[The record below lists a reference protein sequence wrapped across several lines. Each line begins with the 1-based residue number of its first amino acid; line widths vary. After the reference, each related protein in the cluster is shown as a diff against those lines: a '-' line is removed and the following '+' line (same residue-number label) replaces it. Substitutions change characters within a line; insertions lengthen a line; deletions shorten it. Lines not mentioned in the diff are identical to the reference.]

1 VQLLQNA
8 LADPKGFGEQQV
20 EISQK
25 MLEMIAAFA
34 NGDARTALNT
44 LEMVVLNAERR
55 GEKTIVSEEILEQCI
70 SKKSLLYDKN
80 GEEHYN
86 LISALH
92 KSMRNSDP
100 DAAVYW
106 LARMLEG
113 GEDPLYLLR
122 RLTRFAMEDISLAD
136 PAALQMAIAAWDTYE
151 RLGSPE
157 GELAIAE
164 LVIYL
169 GCAPKSNSA
178 YTAWSAA
185 RKAARE
191 YGSLMPPA
199 HILNAPT
206 RLMKELGYGKNYAY
220 DHDAPDAFSGQNY
233 FPDNMPRRQFY
244 RPPERGF
251 EREINKRLAYWDK
264 LRRQRAEE
272 DAGNSGTRRNW
283 KKPPVPEKQE
293 PS

>member
-1 VQLLQNA
+1 
-8 LADPKGFGEQQV
+8 
-20 EISQK
+20 
-25 MLEMIAAFA
+25 
-34 NGDARTALNT
+34 
-44 LEMVVLNAERR
+44 
-55 GEKTIVSEEILEQCI
+55 
-70 SKKSLLYDKN
+70 
-80 GEEHYN
+80 
-86 LISALH
+86 
-92 KSMRNSDP
+92 
-100 DAAVYW
+100 
-106 LARMLEG
+106 MLEG

-164 LVIYL
+164 LIIYL

-178 YTAWSAA
+178 YTAWGAA

-206 RLMKELGYGKNYAY
+206 KLMKELGYGKNYAY

-233 FPDNMPRRQFY
+233 FPDNMPRRRFY
-244 RPPERGF
+244 RPP
-251 EREINKRLAYWDK
+251 
-264 LRRQRAEE
+264 
-272 DAGNSGTRRNW
+272 
-283 KKPPVPEKQE
+283 
-293 PS
+293 

>member
-1 VQLLQNA
+1 
-8 LADPKGFGEQQV
+8 
-20 EISQK
+20 
-25 MLEMIAAFA
+25 
-34 NGDARTALNT
+34 
-44 LEMVVLNAERR
+44 
-55 GEKTIVSEEILEQCI
+55 
-70 SKKSLLYDKN
+70 
-80 GEEHYN
+80 
-86 LISALH
+86 
-92 KSMRNSDP
+92 
-100 DAAVYW
+100 
-106 LARMLEG
+106 
-113 GEDPLYLLR
+113 
-122 RLTRFAMEDISLAD
+122 
-136 PAALQMAIAAWDTYE
+136 
-151 RLGSPE
+151 
-157 GELAIAE
+157 
-164 LVIYL
+164 
-169 GCAPKSNSA
+169 
-178 YTAWSAA
+178 
-185 RKAARE
+185 
-191 YGSLMPPA
+191 MPPA